1 MAQAALRTVADDHF
15 PLALNYGAS
24 SGKSNRQKPGSDV
37 VHPSSVF
44 PNPVG
49 DWSFITVHA
58 PESVDR
64 IQIEVRD
71 EMGRV
76 IQQDQLKGGVGYIP
90 LSTAQ
95 MKRGVYLCSVFFDGI
110 HVSTEKIIKL

>member
-1 MAQAALRTVADDHF
+1 MKSFLTLLVLAISTIFATVKSQ
-15 PLALNYGAS
+15 NNQWSYYGPPHDC
-24 SGKSNRQKPGSDV
+24 R
-37 VHPSSVF
+37 
-44 PNPVG
+44 
-49 DWSFITVHA
+49 
-58 PESVDR
+58 R
-64 IQIEVRD
+64 I
-71 EMGRV
+71 